1 MYNAQ
6 QQAGQGASYSGG
18 SGQQGQGGNNQEGD
32 VTDVDFEEVK

>member
-6 QQAGQGASYSGG
+6 QQGGQGAGYSDA
-18 SGQQGQGGNNQEGD
+18 GQPGQGGNNQEGD